1 MKHVTSIGYRRPRES
16 GGPGQPFES
25 CGLWVPAFAGMTGK
39 RLILQESLRFRLLEV
54 VSLVKPLSPERLEE
68 ALDVAGFSA
77 GAGAAR
83 GVVNSCGERFLALL
97 QFEHALFDCP
107 LRDELVDEDG
117 LVLADAVGAVG
128 RLVLDGR
135 VPPRVV
141 MDDRVG
147 GGQIEAGAA
156 SLETDQEQ
164 RHLAL
169 LEARDWGGTI
179 FGVAAQFDKIDP

>member
-25 CGLWVPAFAGMTGK
+25 CGLWVPAFAGMTDK

-68 ALDVAGFSA
+68 ALDVAGFEA

-83 GVVNSCGERFLALL
+83 GFVNSGGKRFLALL
-97 QFEHALFDCP
+97 QFEHALFHRP
-107 LRDELVDEDG
+107 LRDEFVDEDG

-128 RLVLDGR
+128 GLVLDGR
-135 VPPRVV
+135 VPPWIV
-141 MDDRVG
+141 MDHRVG
-147 GGQIEAGAA
+147 RGQVEAGAA
-156 SLETDQEQ
+156 GLEADQKQ
-164 RHLAL
+164 RRLAL
-169 LEARDWGGTI
+169 LKLCDRSGTI
-179 FGVAAQFDKIDP
+179 FRVAA